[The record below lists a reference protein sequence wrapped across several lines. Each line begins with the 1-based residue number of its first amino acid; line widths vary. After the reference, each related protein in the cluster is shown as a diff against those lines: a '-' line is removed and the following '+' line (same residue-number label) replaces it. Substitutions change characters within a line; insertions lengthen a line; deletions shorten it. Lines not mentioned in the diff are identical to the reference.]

1 MRFPHSLEVRGHG
14 MTAAGAVATT
24 PVEFEGRVQNISEG
38 GISLLS
44 ESSLTPSSFVRCSIQ
59 VPDLPVAVPTLM
71 QVRWSVARRGNKS
84 KSYLIGLLFVG

>member
-1 MRFPHSLEVRGHG
+1 MRFPHSLEVSGHG
-14 MTAAGAVATT
+14 MTATGRTAVS
-24 PVEFEGRVQNISEG
+24 PIEFSGRVQNISEG

-59 VPDLPVAVPTLM
+59 VPDVPVAVPTLM